1 MLSFLYTMGL
11 TPEEHLNMLK
21 KQQERREKLM
31 AAGDVILT
39 NVRFYGSALLN
50 TAIDLPTALRYFGR
64 RGKKK

>member
-1 MLSFLYTMGL
+1 
-11 TPEEHLNMLK
+11 MLK